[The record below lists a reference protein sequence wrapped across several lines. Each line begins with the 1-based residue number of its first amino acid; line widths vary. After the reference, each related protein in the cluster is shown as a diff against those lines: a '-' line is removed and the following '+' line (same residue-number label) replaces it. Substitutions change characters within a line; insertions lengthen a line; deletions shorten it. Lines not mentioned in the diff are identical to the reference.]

1 MKALEIYK
9 RPFRADGTFIFS
21 SNNVMA
27 LMASDCHNSP
37 EKLMERTCEILNG
50 DSPSNG
56 NPNLSYSNGEVFNGA
71 QLLLVVRGF
80 GHLTGRGGL
89 NLPIEEALRI
99 QDEFGEWVC
108 GRLRN
113 DKE

>member
-1 MKALEIYK
+1 MKALEIYR
-9 RPFRADGTFIFS
+9 RPFRADGPFIFS
-21 SNNVMA
+21 ANDVMA
-27 LMASDCHNSP
+27 LMASDCINYP

-50 DSPSNG
+50 EASSNG
-56 NPNLSYSNGEVFNGA
+56 NPNLSYSNGEVFNGPR
-71 QLLLVVRGF
+71 LLLVVRGF

-89 NLPIEEALRI
+89 NLTVEDALRI

-113 DKE
+113 DKD